1 MHEVSS
7 AHASSGTCITF
18 HEARASAST
27 VGGQAELETMN
38 ERPPTGCGE
47 RAIDGRVLVREVRLQ
62 FQADSGANQPVTSA
76 SAAVGSDAVRLGKLE
91 EGRFDAILPCDT
103 RARARAL
110 LFWVLLIGFRVDWL
124 ARSAANRPIR
134 WAFWRLRLLSVPR
147 HIPTHTLDSLHSRVP
162 VLACTTPHAAPRAS
176 HAHTHDYSHRWT
188 RLVRSI
194 AIARAARHSRGS
206 ASRHAA
212 ATRVG
217 EWPSAASAVYPA
229 PPPLHGESSHGRPRC
244 QAMSSCAP
252 P

>member
-110 LFWVLLIGFRVDWL
+110 LFWVLLIGFRVDSRL
-124 ARSAANRPIR
+124 ACAQRGQPANSLGVLETPTAVR
-134 WAFWRLRLLSVPR
+134 AETHTDTRLSTLCTAVSLYSPVPR
-147 HIPTHTLDSLHSRVP
+147 RTQLLERRTHTH
-162 VLACTTPHAAPRAS
+162 TT
-176 HAHTHDYSHRWT
+176 
-188 RLVRSI
+188 I
-194 AIARAARHSRGS
+194 AIDRHG
-206 ASRHAA
+206 
-212 ATRVG
+212 
-217 EWPSAASAVYPA
+217 
-229 PPPLHGESSHGRPRC
+229 
-244 QAMSSCAP
+244 
-252 P
+252 

>member
-110 LFWVLLIGFRVDWL
+110 LFWVLHFCSLGFASIGL
-124 ARSAANRPIR
+124 
-134 WAFWRLRLLSVPR
+134 
-147 HIPTHTLDSLHSRVP
+147 
-162 VLACTTPHAAPRAS
+162 
-176 HAHTHDYSHRWT
+176 
-188 RLVRSI
+188 
-194 AIARAARHSRGS
+194 RAARPTGQFVGRFGDSDCCPCRDTY
-206 ASRHAA
+206 RH
-212 ATRVG
+212 TL
-217 EWPSAASAVYPA
+217 STLCTAVSLYSPV
-229 PPPLHGESSHGRPRC
+229 PRRT
-244 QAMSSCAP
+244 QLLERRTHTHTTIAIRFR
-252 P
+252 